1 MLRDPGVKAAFEAL
15 KKAGKIRF
23 AGLSCHDAELP
34 EILEA
39 AAEVGWIDQ
48 VMIKYNFR
56 DVGGTDRHDDLQ
68 RAIDKASKANIG
80 LVAMK
85 TQGGAVNFPDKMAKL
100 QEKGFKKEVAAI
112 KTVWMDERMQ
122 VVVSEMT
129 NLQRPPR
136 EHRRQPRRR

>member
-48 VMIKYNFR
+48 VMFKYNFR
-56 DVGGTDRHDDLQ
+56 DVARTATTTSSAPSTRP
-68 RAIDKASKANIG
+68 SKANIG

-85 TQGGAVNFPDKMAKL
+85 TQGGA
-100 QEKGFKKEVAAI
+100 E
-112 KTVWMDERMQ
+112 
-122 VVVSEMT
+122 
-129 NLQRPPR
+129 
-136 EHRRQPRRR
+136 